1 MLDTRIDRRLP
12 CKGREG
18 GEGEREVIGMKKER
32 KEGRTKGRGEMTLTV
47 LIENRVRFLCSVSDF
62 LPSFPGVLPTASS
75 SSSNKTVTMRLW
87 ANYNETI
94 FDALHRYIYNS
105 RV

>member
-1 MLDTRIDRRLP
+1 M
-12 CKGREG
+12 
-18 GEGEREVIGMKKER
+18 VIGMKKER
-32 KEGRTKGRGEMTLTV
+32 KEGRTGGDDFDR
-47 LIENRVRFLCSVSDF
+47 IAENRVRFLCSLFDF
-62 LPSFPGVLPTASS
+62 LPSFPGVLQTASS